1 MTTESIEVICMTIGC
16 KIKQYR
22 KSKQLTQQQLAD
34 LINKSTVTI
43 RKYEAD
49 DRTPSFK
56 TLEVISKALDVD
68 INCFFEQSS
77 KINGL
82 SSHPNTIS
90 SVDILKMEPHE
101 IEVLDNIFNIYGYLP
116 SQEDY
121 KELKQ
126 LIEMFINSKK
136 YIKNK

>member
-1 MTTESIEVICMTIGC
+1 MTIG
-16 KIKQYR
+16 
-22 KSKQLTQQQLAD
+22 SKQLTQQQLAD

-43 RKYEAD
+43 RKYESD

-56 TLEVISKALDVD
+56 TLEVVSKALDID
-68 INCFFEQSS
+68 INCFFEQSDKADILS
-77 KINGL
+77 DNPDIVPDIN
-82 SSHPNTIS
+82 
-90 SVDILKMEPHE
+90 VLKMEASE
-101 IEVLDNIFNIYGYLP
+101 LEALNNIFNIYGYLP